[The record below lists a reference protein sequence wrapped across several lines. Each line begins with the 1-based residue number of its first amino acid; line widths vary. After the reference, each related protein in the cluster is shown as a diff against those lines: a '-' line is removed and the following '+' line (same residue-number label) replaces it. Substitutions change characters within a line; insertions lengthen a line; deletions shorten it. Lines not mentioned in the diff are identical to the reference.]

1 MSELAR
7 TIRLR
12 LAYEGTRYSGW
23 QSQPGQ
29 ATVQGALAEAMTAF
43 YTSLDQYTLADI
55 ALGAQREEITRI
67 LLSTLS

>member
-1 MSELAR
+1 
-7 TIRLR
+7 
-12 LAYEGTRYSGW
+12 
-23 QSQPGQ
+23 
-29 ATVQGALAEAMTAF
+29 MTAF